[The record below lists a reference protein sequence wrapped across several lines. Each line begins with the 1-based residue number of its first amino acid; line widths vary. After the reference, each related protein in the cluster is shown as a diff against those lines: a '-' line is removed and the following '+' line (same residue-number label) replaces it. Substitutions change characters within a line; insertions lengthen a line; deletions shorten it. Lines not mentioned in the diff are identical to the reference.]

1 MLPASITF
9 SVSNT
14 PTHVFPLSSLL
25 PHTGQLG
32 GLEATDGPS
41 EDIQTSL
48 EVGLLGH
55 VRKVLMLM
63 PDSLAHLV
71 VGDVVK
77 HFSLVAMAH
86 NEDILV
92 RTAAIRVSAPSSLI
106 VCQPVKQADHFM
118 YMP

>member
-1 MLPASITF
+1 MCICVP
-9 SVSNT
+9 V
-14 PTHVFPLSSLL
+14 
-25 PHTGQLG
+25 GQLS
-32 GLEATDGPS
+32 GLEETDGPT
-41 EDIQTSL
+41 EDINTSM

-71 VGDVVK
+71 VGDVIK

-92 RTAAIRVSAPSSLI
+92 RTAAIRVSSCTILMVDTSEQLHVLWVYI
-106 VCQPVKQADHFM
+106 
-118 YMP
+118 